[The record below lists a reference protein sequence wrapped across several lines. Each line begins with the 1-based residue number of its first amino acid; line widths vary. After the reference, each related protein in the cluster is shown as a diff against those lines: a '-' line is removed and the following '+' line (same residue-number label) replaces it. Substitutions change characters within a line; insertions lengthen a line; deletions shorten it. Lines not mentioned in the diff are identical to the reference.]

1 MFLSNSTYDKMKWVA
16 QYLLPALATLWIT
29 LAKIWGLMYGA
40 EIGATITGI
49 DLFLGTILGISSL
62 NYQGD
67 GTMVVNT
74 TDETKDIYSLELN
87 TPVEQLAEKKSITF
101 KVKNK

>member
-1 MFLSNSTYDKMKWVA
+1 MKLSNKAYDALKWIA
-16 QYLLPALATLWIT
+16 MWLLPALATLWIT

-101 KVKNK
+101 KVKK